1 MSDPLKLLARS
12 PEDLTVMSSLM
23 QDATVRVGD
32 IDFDGKGH
40 RLSFVA
46 NRFRW
51 EKKRRFFR
59 PKGERVRTGL
69 HLSGVLKAQHQGFD
83 AGDKDQVL
91 ELLSLEAHE
100 AGEEFDIH
108 LNFAGG
114 ATIKLHA
121 ECVDAVMSDLTDA
134 WEARARPEHQD

>member
-1 MSDPLKLLARS
+1 MSDTLKLLAHS
-12 PEDLTVMSSLM
+12 AEDLTVMSSLM

-32 IDFDGKGH
+32 IDYMATSH
-40 RLSFVA
+40 RLAFVA

-69 HLSGVLKAQHQGFD
+69 HLNSVIKVQAQGID
-83 AGDKDQVL
+83 MNAADDVL
-91 ELLSLEAHE
+91 ELLSMEAHTKDE
-100 AGEEFDIH
+100 AIDIL

-114 ATIKLHA
+114 ATLKLTA
-121 ECVDAVMSDLTDA
+121 ECVDAVMADLTEG
-134 WEARARPEHQD
+134 WEALTRPHHTD

>member
-32 IDFDGKGH
+32 IDFDAKGH
-40 RLSFVA
+40 RFTLVG

-59 PKGERVRTGL
+59 PKGERIRTGL
-69 HLSGVLKAQHQGFD
+69 HLTGVLNAQLQGLD
-83 AGDKDQVL
+83 PEDKDQVL

-108 LNFAGG
+108 VNFAGG
-114 ATIKLHA
+114 PTIKLRA
-121 ECVDAVMSDLTDA
+121 ECVDAVMTDLTEA
-134 WEARARPEHQD
+134 WEARARPAHQD

>member
-12 PEDLTVMSSLM
+12 PEDLTVISSLM

-32 IDFDGKGH
+32 IDFDAKGR

-59 PKGERVRTGL
+59 PKGERVRAGL
-69 HLSGVLKAQHQGFD
+69 HLTGVLKAQHLGFD
-83 AGDKDQVL
+83 FNDKDQVL
-91 ELLSLEAHE
+91 ELLSLEAHD

-108 LNFAGG
+108 INFAGG
-114 ATIKLHA
+114 PTLKLHA
-121 ECVDAVMSDLTDA
+121 ECVDAVMTDLTDA
-134 WEARARPEHQD
+134 WEARARPVHQD